1 MDKNVSKYVSMSL
14 YDLQDAIKNNNN
26 VFVIW
31 SGGYDST
38 MIILK
43 ALEFKKQYNSE
54 SKIIAIGVIS
64 PLVSRF
70 KNEREINAR
79 KEIHKEL
86 KDAFDYYELD
96 MFVYK
101 NGNQSSDREET
112 TNNIQSLPLTT
123 FPDKLPQSVLW
134 VSAFSQIMMLVSKG
148 SIICLGYLSEIT
160 DDLPKYFKDYESFL
174 EGYFKINFIN
184 YEDLNLKIVFPFAEI
199 YTKEKLLKEFIN
211 KDKPEYMK
219 IYSLCTCC
227 EANYELEEDEHH
239 YFCNCH
245 ACRTHKHAL
254 VDIIDGYGRQ
264 YVHDSS
270 NKTPMEI
277 AEMNY
282 YQSVKDENDKIDNNT
297 NQHDE

>member
-134 VSAFSQIMMLVSKG
+134 VSAFSQIMMLMSKG

>member
-54 SKIIAIGVIS
+54 SKIIAIGAIS

-134 VSAFSQIMMLVSKG
+134 VSAFSQIMMLMSKG